1 MLNFVL
7 PTDRLQIFTCK
18 FSLFF
23 VLTKRRSWIIIKF
36 HRLRA
41 ICFPVKKVKKLSRKL
56 LTKEAT
62 HDILNELRLERAETQ
77 NLDK

>member
-1 MLNFVL
+1 M
-7 PTDRLQIFTCK
+7 
-18 FSLFF
+18 
-23 VLTKRRSWIIIKF
+23 TKGHSWIIIKF
-36 HRLRA
+36 HRLKA
-41 ICFPVKKVKKLSRKL
+41 MCFPVKKVKKLLRKL